1 MSPYVYIV
9 AAGLIFASG
18 VGVGV
23 KWEKGQQAVRDTQAR
38 EQADEV
44 RRQQLRG
51 VDTAAEGH
59 ENDKAA
65 IQTVF
70 RTITKEVEHVVEKPV
85 YRNVCIDP
93 DGLRVA
99 NRAIAGAAAASGPAP
114 ALRGSSATR

>member
-1 MSPYVYIV
+1 MSIYAYIV
-9 AAGLIFASG
+9 AAVLLFATG
-18 VGVGV
+18 TGVGV
-23 KWEKGQQAVRDTQAR
+23 KWEKGQQALRDKEAR

-59 ENDKAA
+59 ENDKTA

-99 NRAIAGAAAASGPAP
+99 NRAIAGGSAASGPAP
-114 ALRGSSATR
+114 AVPRPAASR